1 MNMPNLINNI
11 QNDDSKIKINFRF
24 SGSEDN
30 INKVIEEQCSLEE
43 IFEDVLKRI
52 SFKYQFLYQ
61 KYICAF
67 NAKKINHNL
76 TLAECG
82 FYNNC
87 NIFLVKTKG
96 IGKKDEDEDEDIV
109 ENISNNLD
117 FPDKKI
123 NIIFKTTQGDEI
135 NIQLNQNRTIGMAL
149 ELFIERMNLEKE
161 KVDKI
166 NFIYNGA
173 KIDLH
178 DSTSLKKLF
187 KNNNNPTIIVNDINN
202 LIGA

>member
-1 MNMPNLINNI
+1 
-11 QNDDSKIKINFRF
+11 
-24 SGSEDN
+24 
-30 INKVIEEQCSLEE
+30 
-43 IFEDVLKRI
+43 
-52 SFKYQFLYQ
+52 
-61 KYICAF
+61 
-67 NAKKINHNL
+67 
-76 TLAECG
+76 
-82 FYNNC
+82 
-87 NIFLVKTKG
+87 
-96 IGKKDEDEDEDIV
+96 
-109 ENISNNLD
+109 
-117 FPDKKI
+117 
-123 NIIFKTTQGDEI
+123 
-135 NIQLNQNRTIGMAL
+135 MAL

>member
-1 MNMPNLINNI
+1 MPNLINNI

-24 SGSEDN
+24 SGSSEHN
-30 INKVIEEQCSLEE
+30 NNKAIEEQCSLEE

-52 SFKYQFLYQ
+52 SFKYQFLY
-61 KYICAF
+61 KNYICVF

-76 TLAECG
+76 TLGECG
-82 FYNNC
+82 IFNNC
-87 NIFLVKTKG
+87 NIFLVKPKG
-96 IGKKDEDEDEDIV
+96 IGKKDEDEDII

-123 NIIFKTTQGDEI
+123 NIIFKTIQGAQI
-135 NIQLNQNRTIGMAL
+135 NVQLNQNRTIGMAL

-178 DSTSLKKLF
+178 DSTPLKKLF

-202 LIGA
+202 IIGA